1 MSDQPLRASQ
11 AARALG
17 ISTRDVLV
25 LMRSGKL
32 RYVMKDGIAHVPREA
47 IEEYSAK
54 AS

>member
-1 MSDQPLRASQ
+1 MSDEPLRASE

-25 LMRSGKL
+25 LMREGKL
-32 RYVMKDGIAHVPREA
+32 RYVMKDGIAHVPSEA
-47 IEEYSAK
+47 IQDYVAK